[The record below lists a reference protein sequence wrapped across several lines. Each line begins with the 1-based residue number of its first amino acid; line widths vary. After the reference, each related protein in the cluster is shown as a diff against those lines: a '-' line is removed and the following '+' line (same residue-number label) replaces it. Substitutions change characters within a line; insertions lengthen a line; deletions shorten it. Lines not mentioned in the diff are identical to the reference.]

1 MVVIIMNSIIEKIYN
16 DNSLNFKIINEIA
29 EYLIVKYNDE
39 PSFTLACLKNGLDRG
54 QSEELFMIYSDITEE
69 IPSGKNDLVNKKL
82 LLEKTKEK
90 FPMLED
96 DFKIIKIIESYIN
109 CYFLMKD
116 K

>member
-1 MVVIIMNSIIEKIYN
+1 MDPMIEKIFN
-16 DNSLNFKIINEIA
+16 DNLLNFKIIVELVD
-29 EYLIVKYNDE
+29 YLRVKYGEE
-39 PSFTLACLKNGLDRG
+39 PSFTFACFKNGLDME
-54 QSEELFMIYSDITEE
+54 QSEELFMMYSDITEE

-96 DFKIIKIIESYIN
+96 DFKIIEIIESYIN

>member
-1 MVVIIMNSIIEKIYN
+1 
-16 DNSLNFKIINEIA
+16 
-29 EYLIVKYNDE
+29 
-39 PSFTLACLKNGLDRG
+39 
-54 QSEELFMIYSDITEE
+54 MIYSDITEE